1 MHVDDFN
8 IYLDWCIGLPI
19 HHALL
24 LHSNPPVPDVQSN
37 CLGNMCRLESTLA
50 QGRFRIS
57 YIGPSEM
64 TMSGM
69 ATRPKQVDALIRLL
83 ALRGQVAAEA
93 MQRRVRVGE

>member
-1 MHVDDFN
+1 M
-8 IYLDWCIGLPI
+8 
-19 HHALL
+19 
-24 LHSNPPVPDVQSN
+24 PDVQSN
-37 CLGNMCRLESTLA
+37 CLGNMCRLCQRQIEESTLA

-69 ATRPKQVDALIRLL
+69 ATRPKQVDALIRHW